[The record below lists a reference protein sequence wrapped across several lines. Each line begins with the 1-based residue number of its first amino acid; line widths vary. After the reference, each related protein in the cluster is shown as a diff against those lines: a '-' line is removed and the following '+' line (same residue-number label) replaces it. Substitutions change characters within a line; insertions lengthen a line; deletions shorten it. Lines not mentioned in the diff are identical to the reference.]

1 MIKYIGSKRRLV
13 PVLTRICA
21 AAGASTALDLFTGT
35 TRVAQAF
42 KGCGA
47 TVTAVD
53 TARYAEMFARCY
65 IETDAS
71 TTDRRT
77 VVDTIAH
84 LDALPGEPGYF
95 TETFCVQSRFLQP
108 FNGARVDAIRD
119 AIARDFT
126 GSWLEPILL
135 TSLIEAADRV
145 DSTTGL
151 QMAYVKQW
159 APRSAAP
166 LAMRVPA
173 LLDGGGRAI
182 RADAVRVAA
191 TLPEFD
197 VAYLDPP
204 YNQHRYFTNY
214 HVWETLVAWD
224 APAHYGVACKRVDAR
239 DPSTKS
245 VFNVKREMPAALERV
260 IADMR
265 ARVVVVSYNDEAWV
279 PIDDLRDM
287 CAVHGHVEVL
297 EFDSRRYVGAQIG
310 VHNRHGE
317 RVGSVSHVRNCEY
330 LLVAGDRAEVSRI
343 TVAAAAAAT
352 DAQQVPSA

>member
-13 PVLTRICA
+13 PTLTRICA
-21 AAGASTALDLFTGT
+21 AAEARTALDLFTGT

-42 KGCGA
+42 KGVGA
-47 TVTAVD
+47 AVTAVD
-53 TARYAEMFARCY
+53 TARYAEIFARCY

-71 TTDRRT
+71 EIDGRELA
-77 VVDTIAH
+77 DAIAH

-95 TETFCVQSRFLQP
+95 TDTFCVQSRFVQP

-119 AIARDFT
+119 AIARDHA
-126 GSWLEPILL
+126 GSPLESILL
-135 TSLIEAADRV
+135 TSLVEAADRV

-166 LAMRVPA
+166 LALRVPE
-173 LLDGGGRAI
+173 LLGGTGRAL
-182 RADAVRVAA
+182 RADAVDVTS
-191 TLPEFD
+191 TLGTFD
-197 VAYLDPP
+197 LAYLDPP

-224 APAHYGVACKRVDAR
+224 APAHYGVACKRIDAR

-245 VFNVKREMPAALERV
+245 VFNIKREMPGALARV
-260 IADMR
+260 IGDVC
-265 ARVVVVSYNDEAWV
+265 ARVVVVSYNDESWV
-279 PIDDLRDM
+279 DIDDLRDM

-310 VHNRHGE
+310 IHNLHGE
-317 RVGSVSHVRNCEY
+317 RVGTVSHVRNREY
-330 LLVAGDRAEVSRI
+330 LLIAGERTEVRRL
-343 TVAAAAAAT
+343 AAAAAADT
-352 DAQQVPSA
+352 PKEVASA